1 MKSIDIINTDRSRKA
16 TVIMLAWPIFVEQML
31 ASLVQAADSAM
42 VGSLG
47 AAATASVA
55 INSAP
60 NMLINQ
66 IFFALGLG
74 FTSLIARSV
83 GAGDEKR
90 ARHLTEQSVT
100 LVFFL
105 GIILS
110 VVTFSL
116 ARAIPAWMGGEE
128 MILHDAEIYN
138 SILALS
144 LLFRAFTMVLT
155 AIYRGYG
162 DTHSPMVVNVLVN
175 VLNVIGN
182 FFMIYPTR
190 DITLFGHT
198 FEIFGFG
205 WGVAGAAI
213 ATSISGVLGG
223 LSLLMLSFRKNA
235 LVRIAFDSGL
245 KPDRREMSAVFRIAT
260 PAILERCIM
269 SSAFIVVGRAIAS
282 LGTVAVAAN
291 NLAGTAE
298 SLSYMP
304 GFAFGAAATTLF
316 GQSIGADRE
325 DLGKQY
331 VKETLQLGT
340 MVMVVMTI
348 LMFVFSNQ
356 IMNVFTPDEEV
367 IEIGSVL
374 LKILAIIQIPQMMS
388 SVYSGAVK
396 GAGDSTT
403 PFLIALA
410 SMWGVRLLGVVFC
423 VHVLGMGLYAVC
435 VCTCVDNVVRFALF
449 YHTYHKGTW
458 RRRMT
463 AI

>member
-16 TVIMLAWPIFVEQML
+16 TVMMLAWPILVEQML

-83 GAGDEKR
+83 GAGDRDR
-90 ARHLTEQSVT
+90 ARHLTEQAVT
-100 LVFFL
+100 LVFIV
-105 GIILS
+105 GIALS
-110 VVTFSL
+110 FVTFSL
-116 ARAIPAWMGGEE
+116 ARAIPSWMGGEE
-128 MILHDAEIYN
+128 IILHDAETYN
-138 SILALS
+138 RILSLS
-144 LLFRAFTMVLT
+144 LLFRAYTMVLT

-182 FFMIYPTR
+182 YFMIYPTR
-190 DITLFGHT
+190 EVMFFGHS
-198 FEIFGFG
+198 FEMFGFG
-205 WGVAGAAI
+205 WGVAGAAV
-213 ATSISGVLGG
+213 ATTLSGVIGG
-223 LSLLMLSFRKNA
+223 MSLLFLSFRKNA
-235 LVRIAFDSGL
+235 IIRIGFDSGL
-245 KPDRREMSAVFRIAT
+245 VPDRREMSAVFRIAT

-316 GQSIGADRE
+316 GQSIGSGNE
-325 DLGKQY
+325 ELGKQY

-340 MVMVVMTI
+340 IVMAVMTV
-348 LMFVFSNQ
+348 LMFTFSNQ
-356 IMNVFTPDEEV
+356 IMGIFTPDQEV

-374 LKILAIIQIPQMMS
+374 LKILAVIQIPQMMS

-435 VCTCVDNVVRFALF
+435 VCTCVDNVVRFSLF
-449 YHTYHKGTW
+449 HHTYHKGTW
-458 RRRMT
+458 RKRMKS
-463 AI
+463 I

>member
-1 MKSIDIINTDRSRKA
+1 MRTIDIVNSNRSHKA
-16 TVIMLAWPIFVEQML
+16 TVILLAWPIFIEQL
-31 ASLVQAADSAM
+31 LTSLVQAADSAM

-83 GAGDEKR
+83 GAGDYKR

-100 LVFFL
+100 LVFIV
-105 GIILS
+105 GTVLS
-110 VVTFSL
+110 ALCFGL

-128 MILHDAEIYN
+128 IILHDAEIYN
-138 SILALS
+138 RILALS
-144 LLFRAFTMVLT
+144 LLFRAYTMVLT

-175 VLNVIGN
+175 ILNVIGN
-182 FFMIYPTR
+182 FFLIYPTR
-190 DITLFGHT
+190 DITILGHT
-198 FEIFGFG
+198 FEMFGCG
-205 WGVAGAAI
+205 WGVAGAAV
-213 ATSISGVLGG
+213 ATSISGALGG
-223 LSLLMLSFRKNA
+223 LVLLAFSFRKSSQ
-235 LVRIAFDSGL
+235 VRISFDKGL
-245 KPDRREMSAVFRIAT
+245 VPNEKEMSAVFKIAT

-282 LGTVAVAAN
+282 LGTAAVAAN

-298 SLSYMP
+298 SISFMP

-316 GQSIGADRE
+316 GQAIGAGKE
-325 DLGKQY
+325 DLAKQY
-331 VKETLQLGT
+331 VKETIQLGT
-340 MVMVVMTI
+340 IAMIFMTA
-348 LMFVFSNQ
+348 LLFFGSDA
-356 IMNVFTPDEEV
+356 IMNIFTPDAEV
-367 IEIGSVL
+367 IEMGSVL
-374 LKILAIIQIPQMMS
+374 LKILAVIQIPQMMS

-410 SMWGVRLLGVVFC
+410 SMWGVRLLGVVLC
-423 VHVLGMGLYAVC
+423 VHVFGLGLYAVC

-458 RRRMT
+458 RKHVT
-463 AI
+463 AL

>member
-55 INSAP
+55 INGAP

-90 ARHLTEQSVT
+90 ARHLTQQAVT
-100 LVFFL
+100 LVFIF
-105 GIILS
+105 GIVLS
-110 VVTFSL
+110 FVTFSL

-128 MILHDAEIYN
+128 LILHDAETYN
-138 SILALS
+138 RILALS

-175 VLNVIGN
+175 ILNVIGN

-190 DITLFGHT
+190 DISVFGHT
-198 FEIFGFG
+198 FQVFGFG
-205 WGVAGAAI
+205 WGVAGAAA
-213 ATSISGVLGG
+213 ATSISGVIGG
-223 LSLLMLSFRKNA
+223 LGLLLLSFRKRSH
-235 LVRIAFDSGL
+235 VRIGFDRGL
-245 KPDRREMSAVFRIAT
+245 IPERKEMSAVFRIAT

-316 GQSIGADRE
+316 GQTIGAGRD

-331 VKETLQLGT
+331 VRETMQLGT
-340 MVMVVMTI
+340 IVMVFMT
-348 LMFVFSNQ
+348 LFMFVFSNQ
-356 IMNVFTPDEEV
+356 IMKVFTPDERVVEM
-367 IEIGSVL
+367 GSVL
-374 LKILAIIQIPQMMS
+374 LKILAVIQIPQMMS

-435 VCTCVDNVVRFALF
+435 ICTCVDNVVRFALF
-449 YHTYHKGTW
+449 YHAYHKGTW
-458 RRRMT
+458 RKRMA